1 MPFFGSVKCVIVIV
15 SGLPGSGK
23 STLVE
28 RLAEEFN
35 LKKVFASGL
44 LRQLRESQRAN
55 FERAGKGSGFWE
67 SGEGRA
73 FTKKRLEELDFD
85 RRLDEELQRIAKAE
99 KNVIFD
105 SRTMP
110 WLYKGDAFRIW
121 LKASERVRAERIAKR
136 DGKKADEII
145 ASMKKRYEADKKIYK
160 KLYGFELG
168 EDFTPFQLIIDSNE
182 LSESEVFNIAR
193 LAVKKYFGL

>member
-1 MPFFGSVKCVIVIV
+1 MIVIV

-28 RLAEEFN
+28 KLAEEFN
-35 LKKVFASGL
+35 LKKVFASGI
-44 LRQLRESQRAN
+44 LRQLRERKAVD
-55 FERAGKGSGFWE
+55 FERTEKGEGFWE
-67 SGEGRA
+67 SKEGKV
-73 FTKKRLEELDFD
+73 FTRKRLEELDFD
-85 RRLDEELQRIAKAE
+85 RRLDEELQRIAKTE

-110 WLYKGDAFRIW
+110 WLYKGEAFRIW

-136 DGKKADEII
+136 DGKKAEEII
-145 ASMKKRYEADKKIYK
+145 ASMKKRYEADRKIYK
-160 KLYGFELG
+160 RLYGFELG
-168 EDFTPFQLIIDSNE
+168 EDFTPFQLVIDSNE
-182 LSESEVFNIAR
+182 LSEGEVFSIAR

>member
-1 MPFFGSVKCVIVIV
+1 VIVIV

-28 RLAEEFN
+28 KLAEEFN
-35 LKKVFASGL
+35 LKKVFASGI
-44 LRQLRESQRAN
+44 LRQLRERKAVD
-55 FERAGKGSGFWE
+55 FERTEKGEGFWE
-67 SGEGRA
+67 SKEGKV
-73 FTKKRLEELDFD
+73 FTRKRLEELDFD
-85 RRLDEELQRIAKAE
+85 RRLDEELQRIAKTE

-110 WLYKGDAFRIW
+110 WLYKGEAFRIW

-136 DGKKADEII
+136 DGKKAEEII
-145 ASMKKRYEADKKIYK
+145 ASMKKRYEADRKIYK
-160 KLYGFELG
+160 RLYGFELG
-168 EDFTPFQLIIDSNE
+168 EDFTPFQLVIDSNE
-182 LSESEVFNIAR
+182 LSEGEVFSIAR